1 MTKLNLKLLI
11 VFIAATCLVA
21 AKPVVGRVL
30 FNIDVFEDWERALN
44 PPPEPEQPVVR
55 PLLPHEWDEYMQLW
69 HEPGNIIEGEPYP
82 ETTFAPAN
90 LYVWE
95 GGGSWE
101 DSNYPED
108 AGLVMYWGPPEPTVE
123 GDFASAWVYEYGADP
138 DLSRALIK
146 VQVYAPQLSPFG
158 LPGQITQISLGIQDQ
173 NYQRQAW
180 YWNVGPGKTIQW
192 NTWTPITV
200 NPALAG
206 VGATTPKADSFA
218 GSPAFDVTK
227 VTIMI
232 FDENGRWVPG
242 SINVPPPGQP
252 APYHLWNYWNYLMV
266 VPNPNPTQPPQP
278 VPQFTGKY
286 HIKWSQPPE
295 VIDTNIPQ
303 RILGW
308 DERSDYKNPPI
319 MADDW
324 LCKDDRPVTDIHW
337 WGSFLGWN
345 QPYPPPI
352 LPSAFHIGIW
362 TNVKAGVD
370 DYFSHPGILVW
381 ENFCNK
387 WVWNFSGYDEHP
399 DQSDPEYYTESCF
412 QFNQLLSE
420 DEWFYQEPEE
430 PNTIYWL
437 SIAAIY
443 DPNAYQNPNFH
454 PWGWKTR
461 PWYFEDDAVRTWG
474 ALNLDGTQWPP
485 DLQIGAKW
493 KVGDPVFWPDPEH
506 SWDLAF
512 ELTTMMP
519 ETDPNDTEP
528 PEPGPIDWD
537 IPPLGVS
544 PTVITM
550 TAKTL
555 RDKNGVEYYFD
566 EMSGNA
572 GGDDSG
578 WQDSSGY
585 TDSGL
590 DPNTAYVYQVKA
602 RDKSPN
608 KNETGWS
615 PPGTATTP
623 LPYLVDYNVDKI
635 VNFKDLA
642 FFANK
647 WLTSG
652 P

>member
-1 MTKLNLKLLI
+1 
-11 VFIAATCLVA
+11 VA

-585 TDSGL
+585 TDIGL